1 MRSETQ
7 SPDKEASRIDTLQE
21 RLLDIKGLKTYFH
34 TEDGVARAVDDV
46 SLSVRRGETLGI
58 VGESGC
64 GKSVTALSIMRLIPE
79 PPGRIVSGEIQYAG
93 YGDLLKMSEPDIR
106 HIRGNQISMIFQE
119 PMTSLNPVFRVGDQI
134 AETIKLH
141 QQVSRREA
149 SDRAVEMLE
158 QVGIPS
164 PVRRA
169 RDYPHQ
175 LSGGMRQRAMI
186 AMALS
191 CNPALMLADEPT
203 TALDVTIQAQVLDLM
218 RKLREDA
225 GTAIILITH
234 NMGVTAE
241 MADRVCVMYA
251 GVAVEMTDVLTLFS
265 QPLHPYTRGLLNS
278 IPRADRRLKRKGRLN
293 TIPGLVPSLLNLA
306 PGCRFANRC
315 SDVHEPCRISEPYLA
330 PTPGTAGSR
339 HLVRCWLYQ
348 DTGKDSG

>member
-1 MRSETQ
+1 MKVEPPPR
-7 SPDKEASRIDTLQE
+7 KAASRADT
-21 RLLDIKGLKTYFH
+21 RKKSLLDIRGLRTYFY
-34 TEDGVARAVDDV
+34 TEDGVARAVDNV
-46 SLSVRRGETLGI
+46 SLSVDRGETLGI

-64 GKSVTALSIMRLIPE
+64 GKSVTALSIMRLIPD
-79 PPGRIVSGEIQYAG
+79 PPGRIVSGEIRYAG
-93 YGDLLKMSEPDIR
+93 YGDLLTLSEPEIR
-106 HIRGNQISMIFQE
+106 SIRGNQISMIFQE

-134 AETIKLH
+134 AETVRLH
-141 QQVSRREA
+141 QRVTRKKA
-149 SDRAVEMLE
+149 MDRAVKMLE

-164 PVRRA
+164 PDKRA

-218 RKLREDA
+218 RKLREDI
-225 GTAIILITH
+225 GTAIIMITH

-251 GVAVEMTDVLTLFS
+251 GVAVETADVLTLFA
-265 QPLHPYTRGLLNS
+265 QPLHPYTRGLLNA
-278 IPRADRRLKRKGRLN
+278 IPRADRRLKRKARLN

-315 SDVHEPCRISEPYLA
+315 TEVHEPCRTSEPPLA
-330 PTPGTAGSR
+330 TAPEGTDDR
-339 HLVRCWLYQ
+339 HLVRCWLYY
-348 DTGKDSG
+348 DTEKNG